1 MKKWF
6 SLLLATALFISCAA
20 CSQNNDSGQASKL
33 DPAIS
38 PSDEMPDTSLEGK
51 LITYC
56 PPTLGDAFL
65 ASTAEKVK
73 QYVGEMGMDMQVAEG
88 EFNISVQL
96 QAFEN
101 FISMG
106 SDLIICQ
113 PVDVGA
119 MEPVVTEA
127 RANGVKVMFLADDP
141 TFDCDG
147 YFLSVDTVQ
156 GRMVAEMASTWIDT
170 TFPDA
175 ADGEIKVAI
184 LGINDRPSALDRCN
198 AIKESIESD
207 SRCTVV
213 FEKYSIS
220 DTVEAQTAMDECL
233 TMYQDINVIL
243 SFDENGCIGANA
255 RIMSDAGLDK
265 SKIACFGGNIT
276 ETGYTLVD
284 QSATDESVV
293 RGLVTFG
300 DGDTYYQDIA
310 DAIAQILRDEVPEN
324 NAFFARHEAYN
335 TVGYVSTFDPVEY
348 AASYV
353 DKT

>member
-6 SLLLATALFISCAA
+6 SLLLAAALFIFGSA
-20 CSQNNDSGQASKL
+20 CSQNKDSEQASTP
-33 DPAIS
+33 DPTIS
-38 PSDEMPDTSLEGK
+38 PSDETPDTSLGGK

-65 ASTAEKVK
+65 AGTAEKVK

-127 RANGVKVMFLADDP
+127 RSNGVKVMFLADDP
-141 TFDCDG
+141 SFDCDG
-147 YFLSVDTVQ
+147 YFLSVDAVQ
-156 GRMVAEMASTWIDT
+156 GQMVAEMASTWIDT

-198 AIKESIESD
+198 AIKENIEAD

-220 DTVEAQTAMDECL
+220 DSVAAQTAMDECL
-233 TMYQDINVIL
+233 AMYQDINVIL

-255 RIMSDAGLDK
+255 RIMSDASLDK
-265 SKIACFGGNIT
+265 SRIACFGGNIT
-276 ETGYTLVD
+276 ETGYALVD
-284 QSATDESVV
+284 QSKTNESVV

-300 DGDTYYQDIA
+300 EGDAYYQDIA
-310 DAIAQILRDEVPEN
+310 AAIAQILRNEVPEN
-324 NAFFARHEAYN
+324 TAFFARHEAYN

-348 AASYV
+348 AASYI